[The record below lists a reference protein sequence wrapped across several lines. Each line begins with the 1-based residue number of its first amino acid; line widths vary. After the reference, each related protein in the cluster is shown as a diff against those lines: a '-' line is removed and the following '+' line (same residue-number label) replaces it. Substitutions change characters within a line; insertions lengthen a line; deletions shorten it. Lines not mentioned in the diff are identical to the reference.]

1 MHGRY
6 PPSETPS
13 PVSKKWKCGSAGVQA
28 SPPSTRPA
36 RTSFDTITQPPPT
49 NRMRP
54 GDPGWECRPRWT
66 GPLHIQRAEGGGK
79 TQHSR
84 KGGMAGWLTGP
95 DKYLGR
101 DTGPPPPGR
110 FAGFGSSKQDHSS
123 PVPNRANLKPMDSS
137 SSKRGT
143 FGAAMSAAPVRGEG
157 ERGGR
162 RK

>member
-1 MHGRY
+1 MW
-6 PPSETPS
+6 
-13 PVSKKWKCGSAGVQA
+13 VSGGPGESALNTTRANLIRHDYAATADKQDAARRPGVGVQA
-28 SPPSTRPA
+28 AMDRSTA
-36 RTSFDTITQPPPT
+36 HT
-49 NRMRP
+49 
-54 GDPGWECRPRWT
+54 T
-66 GPLHIQRAEGGGK
+66 GGGGGK